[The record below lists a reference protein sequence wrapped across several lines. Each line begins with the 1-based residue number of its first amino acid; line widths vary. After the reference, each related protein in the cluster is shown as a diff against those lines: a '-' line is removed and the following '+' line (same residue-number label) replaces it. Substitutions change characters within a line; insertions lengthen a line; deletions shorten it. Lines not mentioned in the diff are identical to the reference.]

1 MSRGTRQGSNWA
13 PIFEVRGGCRCRA
26 VGWPGVQI
34 AGESTGLGAAR
45 VSARRDSAVGEQGP
59 DGGRKPAK
67 ATKKAV
73 PAKRVTAEKGAVKKS
88 SASKETA
95 ASRKAAAGK
104 KTAAKEA
111 EGKKA
116 EGKKTPAKKTL
127 AKKTAAAKTPAKK
140 TAAKKAAAGKSVA
153 KETVAGRT
161 VAKKAAPLKRQA
173 PAKKPAV
180 APKKAAAA
188 VKGVAPAKTV
198 APTSPRGES
207 RTALVRRAR
216 RIDRELAEVY
226 PYAHPELDFENPFQ
240 LVVAT
245 VLSAQTTDLR
255 VNQTTPALFAKYP
268 TPEDL
273 AAAVPEE
280 VEEILRPTGFF
291 RAKTRSVIGL
301 SKALTEDFGG
311 EVPGRLE
318 DLVKLP
324 GVGRKTAFVVLG
336 NAFGRPG
343 ITVDTHFQRL
353 VRRWRWTEETDPD
366 KIEAAVG
373 ALFPKSDWT
382 DLSHHVIWHGRRICH
397 ARKPACGACP
407 IAPLCPAYGEGETD
421 PEKAKK
427 LLKYEKGGFPGQ
439 RLKPPR
445 AYLDAGGKPALPLG
459 AG

>member
-1 MSRGTRQGSNWA
+1 MEKPTVKGT
-13 PIFEVRGGCRCRA
+13 
-26 VGWPGVQI
+26 
-34 AGESTGLGAAR
+34 
-45 VSARRDSAVGEQGP
+45 
-59 DGGRKPAK
+59 
-67 ATKKAV
+67 
-73 PAKRVTAEKGAVKKS
+73 
-88 SASKETA
+88 
-95 ASRKAAAGK
+95 RKAARKATGK
-104 KTAAKEA
+104 TV
-111 EGKKA
+111 KKA
-116 EGKKTPAKKTL
+116 PEKAPEKASGKGPEKVPGK
-127 AKKTAAAKTPAKK
+127 
-140 TAAKKAAAGKSVA
+140 AAGK
-153 KETVAGRT
+153 
-161 VAKKAAPLKRQA
+161 AAVKVGG
-173 PAKKPAV
+173 KPARKATA
-180 APKKAAAA
+180 APKKATAA
-188 VKGVAPAKTV
+188 VEGVPPAKTV
-198 APTSPRGES
+198 TGKTPKGES

-216 RIDRELAEVY
+216 RINRELAEVY
-226 PYAHPELDFENPFQ
+226 PYAHPELDFDNPFQ
-240 LVVAT
+240 LLVAT

-255 VNQTTPALFAKYP
+255 VNQTTPALFAAYP

-273 AAAVPEE
+273 AAADPER
-280 VEEILRPTGFF
+280 VEEILRPCGFF

-301 SKALTEDFGG
+301 SKALAEQFGG

-353 VRRWRWTEETDPD
+353 VRRWKWTEETDPD
-366 KIEAAVG
+366 KIEAAVA

-439 RLKPPR
+439 RLKPPQ
-445 AYLDAGGKPALPLG
+445 AYLDAGGKAAPLLG

>member
-1 MSRGTRQGSNWA
+1 M
-13 PIFEVRGGCRCRA
+13 
-26 VGWPGVQI
+26 
-34 AGESTGLGAAR
+34 
-45 VSARRDSAVGEQGP
+45 
-59 DGGRKPAK
+59 
-67 ATKKAV
+67 
-73 PAKRVTAEKGAVKKS
+73 
-88 SASKETA
+88 
-95 ASRKAAAGK
+95 K
-104 KTAAKEA
+104 KTAAKA
-111 EGKKA
+111 VGGTKD
-116 EGKKTPAKKTL
+116 TP
-127 AKKTAAAKTPAKK
+127 
-140 TAAKKAAAGKSVA
+140 AGKSAAV
-153 KETVAGRT
+153 R
-161 VAKKAAPLKRQA
+161 KAAPPKKVTAA
-173 PAKKPAV
+173 PEKVTAAVRKASPVMTV
-180 APKKAAAA
+180 APKPPK
-188 VKGVAPAKTV
+188 
-198 APTSPRGES
+198 GES

-216 RIDRELAEVY
+216 RINRELAEVY

-240 LVVAT
+240 LLVAT

-255 VNQTTPALFAKYP
+255 VNQTTPGLFARYP

-291 RAKTRSVIGL
+291 RAKTKSVMGL
-301 SKALTEDFGG
+301 SKALVEEFGG

-353 VRRWRWTEETDPD
+353 VRRWRWTEESDPD

-373 ALFPKSDWT
+373 ALFPRGEWT
-382 DLSHHVIWHGRRICH
+382 MLSHHVIFHGRRICH

-421 PEKAKK
+421 PEKARK

-439 RLKPPR
+439 RLKPPQ
-445 AYLDAGGKPALPLG
+445 AYLDAGGKPAPPL
-459 AG
+459 AGR

>member
-1 MSRGTRQGSNWA
+1 MKRSAASAASSASAEGK
-13 PIFEVRGGCRCRA
+13 EA
-26 VGWPGVQI
+26 V
-34 AGESTGLGAAR
+34 A
-45 VSARRDSAVGEQGP
+45 
-59 DGGRKPAK
+59 
-67 ATKKAV
+67 KKAV
-73 PAKRVTAEKGAVKKS
+73 A
-88 SASKETA
+88 
-95 ASRKAAAGK
+95 
-104 KTAAKEA
+104 
-111 EGKKA
+111 KKA
-116 EGKKTPAKKTL
+116 PAKKV
-127 AKKTAAAKTPAKK
+127 
-140 TAAKKAAAGKSVA
+140 AAKKAP
-153 KETVAGRT
+153 
-161 VAKKAAPLKRQA
+161 AKKVAAKKA
-173 PAKKPAV
+173 PAKKVAAKKVGTKKLVAKPVSKKPVV
-180 APKKAAAA
+180 APKKATVA
-188 VKGVAPAKTV
+188 VGNLAPAKSV
-198 APTSPRGES
+198 AAKAPREES

-240 LVVAT
+240 LLVAT

-255 VNQTTPALFAKYP
+255 VNQTTPGLFAKYP
-268 TPEDL
+268 APEDL
-273 AAAVPEE
+273 AAANPEE

-301 SKALTEDFGG
+301 SKALTEVFGG

-336 NAFGRPG
+336 NAYGRPG

-353 VRRWRWTEETDPD
+353 VRRWQWTAETDPD

-373 ALFPKSDWT
+373 GLFPKSDWT

-421 PEKAKK
+421 PEKARK

-439 RLKPPR
+439 RLNPPQ
-445 AYLDAGGKPALPLG
+445 AYLDAGGKPAPPLG
-459 AG
+459 RT

>member
-1 MSRGTRQGSNWA
+1 M
-13 PIFEVRGGCRCRA
+13 
-26 VGWPGVQI
+26 
-34 AGESTGLGAAR
+34 
-45 VSARRDSAVGEQGP
+45 
-59 DGGRKPAK
+59 
-67 ATKKAV
+67 
-73 PAKRVTAEKGAVKKS
+73 KKS
-88 SASKETA
+88 AASKESA
-95 ASRKAAAGK
+95 ASGKSAAS
-104 KTAAKEA
+104 A
-111 EGKKA
+111 E
-116 EGKKTPAKKTL
+116 TPAKKAAVSEKSAASDRTS
-127 AKKTAAAKTPAKK
+127 ATTKTAAAKRTSTAKK
-140 TAAKKAAAGKSVA
+140 TSAAKKTAVTAKTAATARTSAAKKAAATA
-153 KETVAGRT
+153 KTSTAKNAKT
-161 VAKKAAPLKRQA
+161 SAAKKASPAKKASAAKKASPAKKAAPLKRQA

-180 APKKAAAA
+180 APKKATAA

-198 APTSPRGES
+198 APKPPRGET

-291 RAKTRSVIGL
+291 RAKTKSVIGL

-439 RLKPPR
+439 RLKPPQ
-445 AYLDAGGKPALPLG
+445 AYLDAGGKPAPPLG

>member
-1 MSRGTRQGSNWA
+1 MS
-13 PIFEVRGGCRCRA
+13 
-26 VGWPGVQI
+26 
-34 AGESTGLGAAR
+34 
-45 VSARRDSAVGEQGP
+45 
-59 DGGRKPAK
+59 
-67 ATKKAV
+67 
-73 PAKRVTAEKGAVKKS
+73 AEKSV
-88 SASKETA
+88 
-95 ASRKAAAGK
+95 
-104 KTAAKEA
+104 
-111 EGKKA
+111 
-116 EGKKTPAKKTL
+116 
-127 AKKTAAAKTPAKK
+127 PAKK
-140 TAAKKAAAGKSVA
+140 TA
-153 KETVAGRT
+153 
-161 VAKKAAPLKRQA
+161 VAKKAAPAEKTAAAKKTVPVKKAVAGKKAASAAKKAAPARKSAPVTKSA
-173 PAKKPAV
+173 PAKKSAPVKKAV
-180 APKKAAAA
+180 APER
-188 VKGVAPAKTV
+188 VAPAR
-198 APTSPRGES
+198 PPRNES
-207 RTALVRRAR
+207 HTALVRRAR

-273 AAAVPEE
+273 AAANPEE

-291 RAKTRSVIGL
+291 RAKTKSVMGL
-301 SKALTEDFGG
+301 SKALRDDFDG

-353 VRRWRWTEETDPD
+353 VRRWEWTAEKEAD
-366 KIEAAVG
+366 KIERAIG
-373 ALFPKSDWT
+373 ELFPKTDWT
-382 DLSHHVIWHGRRICH
+382 MLSHHVIFHGRRICH

-439 RLKPPR
+439 RLNPPQS
-445 AYLDAGGKPALPLG
+445 YLDAGGIPAPPLG
-459 AG
+459 ATASAPPAPAAPASPTEPAPGSPSRGTG

>member
-1 MSRGTRQGSNWA
+1 M
-13 PIFEVRGGCRCRA
+13 V
-26 VGWPGVQI
+26 V
-34 AGESTGLGAAR
+34 
-45 VSARRDSAVGEQGP
+45 RRDSAVGEQGS
-59 DGGRKPAK
+59 DGGRETAKAAKRPASKKPETKPERKPAAARASGAAGK
-67 ATKKAV
+67 AGGAGKGAPGKRAPSRRTESEKAV
-73 PAKRVTAEKGAVKKS
+73 SGRAADDEATPARE
-88 SASKETA
+88 A
-95 ASRKAAAGK
+95 APARKAATTRKSTTARKPEPAGK
-104 KTAAKEA
+104 ATPARKAAPA
-111 EGKKA
+111 GKA
-116 EGKKTPAKKTL
+116 TPAKKATPAAS
-127 AKKTAAAKTPAKK
+127 AKKATPAKK
-140 TAAKKAAAGKSVA
+140 APAGGKTTTSSTKKATPIKKAPPPRKQLVAPSKATAAVHA
-153 KETVAGRT
+153 
-161 VAKKAAPLKRQA
+161 
-173 PAKKPAV
+173 
-180 APKKAAAA
+180 
-188 VKGVAPAKTV
+188 APAKTV
-198 APTSPRGES
+198 AKPAGDES

-216 RIDRELAEVY
+216 RINRELAEVY

-273 AAAVPEE
+273 AAADPEE

-291 RAKTRSVIGL
+291 RAKTKSVIGL

-353 VRRWRWTEETDPD
+353 VRRWRWTAETDPD

-373 ALFPKSDWT
+373 ALFPRSDWT

-421 PEKAKK
+421 PEKARK
-427 LLKYEKGGFPGQ
+427 LLKYEKGGLPGQ
-439 RLKPPR
+439 RLNPPQS
-445 AYLDAGGKPALPLG
+445 YLDAGGRPAPPLG

>member
-1 MSRGTRQGSNWA
+1 MRK
-13 PIFEVRGGCRCRA
+13 
-26 VGWPGVQI
+26 
-34 AGESTGLGAAR
+34 
-45 VSARRDSAVGEQGP
+45 SAEQ
-59 DGGRKPAK
+59 KPTPTKKTAS
-67 ATKKAV
+67 ATKKAAPV
-73 PAKRVTAEKGAVKKS
+73 
-88 SASKETA
+88 
-95 ASRKAAAGK
+95 
-104 KTAAKEA
+104 
-111 EGKKA
+111 
-116 EGKKTPAKKTL
+116 
-127 AKKTAAAKTPAKK
+127 KKTAAATRK
-140 TAAKKAAAGKSVA
+140 TAAATKKTTPAPA
-153 KETVAGRT
+153 KQTT
-161 VAKKAAPLKRQA
+161 LAKKAAPAERTPLAKRTA
-173 PAKKPAV
+173 PAKKPPV
-180 APKKAAAA
+180 APKKATAA

-198 APTSPRGES
+198 TAKPVRQES

-291 RAKTRSVIGL
+291 RAKTKSVIGL
-301 SKALTEDFGG
+301 SKALAEDFGG

-353 VRRWRWTEETDPD
+353 VRRWQWTAETDPD

-427 LLKYEKGGFPGQ
+427 LLKYEKGGLPGQ
-439 RLKPPR
+439 RLNPPQ
-445 AYLDAGGKPALPLG
+445 AYLDAGGKPAPPLG

>member
-1 MSRGTRQGSNWA
+1 M
-13 PIFEVRGGCRCRA
+13 EK
-26 VGWPGVQI
+26 
-34 AGESTGLGAAR
+34 
-45 VSARRDSAVGEQGP
+45 SA
-59 DGGRKPAK
+59 
-67 ATKKAV
+67 
-73 PAKRVTAEKGAVKKS
+73 
-88 SASKETA
+88 ASKKTA
-95 ASRKAAAGK
+95 ANASRKSDAKKSAVK
-104 KTAAKEA
+104 KTAAKET
-111 EGKKA
+111 E
-116 EGKKTPAKKTL
+116 AKETAAKETA
-127 AKKTAAAKTPAKK
+127 AKKTAAARK
-140 TAAKKAAAGKSVA
+140 TAAGKTAGKTGAKSAAAKQVP
-153 KETVAGRT
+153 
-161 VAKKAAPLKRQA
+161 PLKRQA
-173 PAKKPAV
+173 PAKKPAI
-180 APKKAAAA
+180 APKKATAA

-198 APTSPRGES
+198 APKPPRGES

-216 RIDRELAEVY
+216 RINRELAEVY

-291 RAKTRSVIGL
+291 RAKTKSVIGL

-407 IAPLCPAYGEGETD
+407 VAPLCPAYGEGETD

-439 RLKPPR
+439 RLKPPQ
-445 AYLDAGGKPALPLG
+445 AYLDAGGKPPPPLG